1 MRAKVARPS
10 PLVEASLDSPEETV
24 YTGDQAAQ
32 SSYRITPTCCT
43 MWQAVGTAAGLAV
56 KGDVSDV
63 RHINIAAL
71 RSELTAC
78 GMELDPR

>member
-1 MRAKVARPS
+1 MRARVVELS
-10 PLVEASLDSPEETV
+10 PLVEASLDSSEETV

-32 SSYRITPTCCT
+32 SSYRMTPTCCT
-43 MWQAVGTAAGLAV
+43 MGQAVGTAAALAV
-56 KGDVSDV
+56 EGDVSDV
-63 RHINIAAL
+63 RHINVAAL